1 MMASD
6 HALQRTVPT
15 HRQLTSARATAYILQ
30 SMAISDFYDAWLAES
45 ERIELRIPEAPRV
58 AHHNELHWVRTRQD
72 ARAALMIAPETGFAT
87 GGSLLMKAEIP
98 VGWHTGRHVHG
109 EEAIFIESGNGFL
122 VLDDQ
127 RYEFRR
133 RTIFHIPYR
142 SPHQLVN
149 TGTEPVVYLS
159 GLAWPLETA
168 VHLARLEQVDDA
180 APNTDDYLSALPQAE
195 ASQYWPTDGRRVA
208 MHEEQYDLS
217 KETKHGATYF
227 LMGRS
232 GDKNGFKAKAVAI
245 SSLFVELP
253 HSKSHSHAHPEAYL
267 YALQGR
273 GYSKIGGKE
282 YLWAQGDAVHVP
294 PGMLH
299 HQHFN
304 PTDEQTMELRFE
316 FGIRYWFTDQWTGY
330 RTIDKD
336 LSYSPL
342 HDDE

>member
-1 MMASD
+1 M
-6 HALQRTVPT
+6 T
-15 HRQLTSARATAYILQ
+15 HSH
-30 SMAISDFYDAWLAES
+30 DFYETWLGQS
-45 ERIELRIPEAPRV
+45 ERIELAVPEAPRV
-58 AHHNELHWVRTRQD
+58 ARGKDLQWVTTRQD
-72 ARAALMIAPETGFAT
+72 ARAALMIAPETGFTT

-98 VGWHTGRHVHG
+98 VGWHTGRHLHG
-109 EEAIFIESGNGFL
+109 EEAIFIERGAGFL
-122 VLDDQ
+122 VLDGQ
-127 RYEFRR
+127 RYDFHR

-149 TGTEPVVYLS
+149 TGDEPVVYVS

-168 VHLARLEQVDDA
+168 VNLGHLEQLADA
-180 APNTDDYLSALPQAE
+180 GENEAGFLAAQPAAE
-195 ASQYWPTDGRRVA
+195 DTQCWSDDGRRIS
-208 MHEEQYDLS
+208 MHEDQYELS

-232 GDKNGFKAKAVAI
+232 GNKNGFSARSVAI

-253 HSKSHSHAHPEAYL
+253 RSKSHSHAHPEAYL
-267 YALQGR
+267 YALHGR
-273 GYSKIGGKE
+273 GYSKIGGRE
-282 YLWAQGDAVHVP
+282 YQWEEGDAVHVP
-294 PGMLH
+294 PGMMH

-316 FGIRYWFTDQWTGY
+316 FGIRYWFTDQWKGY
-330 RTIDKD
+330 RTIDRD